1 LELDPTDREK
11 LLESQAAGSARLP
24 ERLQGRGLG
33 HRGAPR
39 ERRLQLRQPPSQR
52 QPPPGAS
59 SGKAPIGLPL
69 LPLLREDRRQS
80 RISEEEAMALRVRR
94 VVTGHDA
101 AGKAIVQIDEIS
113 KNLRSA
119 RPGAEACVIWTSEGF
134 PIDNTGSADEGLR
147 ETGTTHDNGTVF
159 RILELQPGNTPR
171 IHRTDSL
178 DYAIIMK
185 GEIDM
190 ELETGDITHLKA
202 GDVIVQRGT
211 VHNWVNRGPEPCV
224 IAFVLIAAK
233 PVEAGGKVLKAFG

>member
-1 LELDPTDREK
+1 L
-11 LLESQAAGSARLP
+11 S
-24 ERLQGRGLG
+24 
-33 HRGAPR
+33 
-39 ERRLQLRQPPSQR
+39 LRQLVQPGCQNAFRVAVSGIAVLLVNAGFSYAHRRPSVNR
-52 QPPPGAS
+52 RPAS
-59 SGKAPIGLPL
+59 SRKAPIGLPL

-80 RISEEEAMALRVRR
+80 RISKEEAMALRVRR

-178 DYAIIMK
+178 DYAVIMK